1 MPFSFSN
8 EQKQSWLWLILGLLL
23 VGLVVLLGPMLTP
36 FVTAAILAYALNPG
50 VDWLARRRVGRFFL
64 PRVLAVLI
72 VVLLLILAVLAL
84 VLIVVP
90 VLVKELPLLQQQI
103 PNFLDTLNNTVA
115 PRLQEY
121 GIHVRLDVVG
131 IKKIMTQQ
139 LATSG
144 DEIWASVLASV
155 KIGGTAL
162 LTWLTNLLFIPMVLF
177 YLLQDWHSF
186 ISRLGRMI
194 PRRWVKRISLMTE
207 EVDDLLAQYLRGQ
220 LLVMLI
226 LAAYY
231 SAALA
236 IAGFDIAL
244 PVGILTGLLVF
255 IPYVGFGLGLVLAL
269 MAAILQFTGMYGLV
283 AVAIIYGIGQ
293 ILEGFI
299 LTPQLVGER
308 IGLHPLVVIFALLAF
323 GQLFGFVGIL
333 LALPTSA
340 IISVMVRHL
349 RQHYLSSSFYNSET

>member
-23 VGLVVLLGPMLTP
+23 VGLIVLLGPMLTP